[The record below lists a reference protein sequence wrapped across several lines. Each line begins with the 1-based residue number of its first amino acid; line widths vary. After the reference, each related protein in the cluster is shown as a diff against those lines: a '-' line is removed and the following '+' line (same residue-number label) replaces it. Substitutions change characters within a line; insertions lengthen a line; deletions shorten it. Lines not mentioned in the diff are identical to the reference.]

1 MWSKDRRHENAKARQ
16 GRNETLQFQMSVLRP
31 GPDDLRVFDR
41 RKQKLIKKVCFRS
54 LHKSYLGLISRYIY
68 ER

>member
-1 MWSKDRRHENAKARQ
+1 MWSKDRKHENAKTSQ
-16 GRNETLQFQMSVLRP
+16 GCNETLQFQMSILRP
-31 GPDDLRVFDR
+31 DTVDLRVFDR